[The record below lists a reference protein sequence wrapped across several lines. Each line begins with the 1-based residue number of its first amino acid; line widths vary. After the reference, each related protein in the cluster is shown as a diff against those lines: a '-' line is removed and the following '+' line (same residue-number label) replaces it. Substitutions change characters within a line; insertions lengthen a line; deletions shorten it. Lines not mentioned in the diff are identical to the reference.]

1 MNTTNVRTWTSL
13 KKQERTS
20 KVVAKFFII
29 HGGKIINILVD
40 FLVFWLYN
48 VYKKLGNE
56 GVIEQV

>member
-1 MNTTNVRTWTSL
+1 MPGLRLKLVR
-13 KKQERTS
+13 
-20 KVVAKFFII
+20 KFFII

-40 FLVFWLYN
+40 ILVFWCYN